1 MYLISQLFII
11 HCFLHFHLLVLDCR
25 AQAHFIPFT
34 ARDEALSMSLNSD
47 YLGQVMISADSARM
61 DRTLVEPYVAERG
74 LSDESTTML
83 IQKRG

>member
-1 MYLISQLFII
+1 
-11 HCFLHFHLLVLDCR
+11 
-25 AQAHFIPFT
+25 
-34 ARDEALSMSLNSD
+34 MSLNSD

-61 DRTLVEPYVAERG
+61 DRTLVEPYVGERG